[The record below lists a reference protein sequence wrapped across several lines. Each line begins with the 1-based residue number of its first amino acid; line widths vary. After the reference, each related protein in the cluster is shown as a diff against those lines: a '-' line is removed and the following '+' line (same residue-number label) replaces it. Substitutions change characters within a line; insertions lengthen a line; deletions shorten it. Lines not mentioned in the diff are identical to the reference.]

1 LYVLS
6 SSAILL
12 EREYR
17 GYDRGRK
24 FGFYRECPTIQE
36 YLLID
41 AQRPML
47 EVYRR
52 ERHDLWLLRAY
63 QLDEDVELTNLGV
76 RFPVSTVYEDVI
88 FSPEDESTRL

>member
-12 EREYR
+12 AREYR

-76 RFPVSTVYEDVI
+76 RFPVSAVYEDVI
-88 FSPEDESTRL
+88 FPPEDENTRL